1 MPAPAKSAAII
12 AARHIV
18 RGDIQSARLELVG
31 WTSLSPAEGRAI
43 IGACREANRRYGCK
57 LDWAAFLTNDP
68 PRKGLYGREIGRA
81 A

>member
-1 MPAPAKSAAII
+1 MPTPAKFAAII

-31 WTSLSPAEGRAI
+31 WTSFSPVEGRAI

-57 LDWAAFLTNDP
+57 LDWSAFLTGDP
-68 PRKGLYGREIGRA
+68 PRKGFTGRELGKA